1 MGKGV
6 AMSNNAEDNIGLAY
20 SVVQRTGIPNGVSIR
35 DTEEF
40 SDACLGLINAER
52 GYDPTKAKF
61 STFAYTVCY
70 REVIKGKQKRYR
82 KRQLGF
88 GCVDE
93 DKTEEIIDQNSFDQ
107 YILEF
112 QEKERLLFKLLDS
125 VDLKDRD
132 LDIIKSYYCLGIQG
146 VELARKY
153 GLSKQRVSQI
163 IVETLTKIRKNN
175 EILIRKYEF
184 LL

>member
-1 MGKGV
+1 M
-6 AMSNNAEDNIGLAY
+6 GLAY
-20 SVVQRTGIPNGVSIR
+20 SVVQRTGVPNGVSIQ

-52 GYDPTKAKF
+52 KYDPTKAKF

-70 REVIKGKQKRYR
+70 REVIRGKQKRYR

-93 DKTEEIIDQNSFDQ
+93 DMTEELIDENLIDQ

-112 QEKERLLFKLLDS
+112 QEKESLLFKLLDS
-125 VDLKDRD
+125 TGLTDRN
-132 LDIIKSYYCLGIQG
+132 LDIIKSYYCLGIKG
-146 VELARKY
+146 VELAEKY

-163 IVETLTKIRKNN
+163 IVETITKIRKNN

>member
-1 MGKGV
+1 MGNAV
-6 AMSNNAEDNIGLAY
+6 MSNNAVDNIGLAY
-20 SVVQRTGIPNGVSIR
+20 SVVQRTGVANGVSIQ

-52 GYDPTKAKF
+52 KYDPTKAKF
-61 STFAYTVCY
+61 STFAYIVCY

-93 DKTEEIIDQNSFDQ
+93 DRTEELIDENSFDQ
-107 YILEF
+107 YILEL
-112 QEKERLLFKLLDS
+112 QEKESLLFKLLDS
-125 VDLKDRD
+125 SDLTDRD
-132 LDIIKSYYCLGIQG
+132 LDIIKSYYCLGING
-146 VELARKY
+146 VELAEKY

-163 IVETLTKIRKNN
+163 LIKTLTKIRSNN
-175 EILIRKYEF
+175 KVLIRKYEF

>member
-1 MGKGV
+1 MI
-6 AMSNNAEDNIGLAY
+6 SNNAVDNMGLAY
-20 SVVQRTGIPNGVSIR
+20 SIVQRTGVPNGVRIQ

-82 KRQLGF
+82 KRQIGF

-93 DKTEEIIDQNSFDQ
+93 DRTEEVIDENLIDQ

-112 QEKERLLFKLLDS
+112 HEKESLLFKLLDS
-125 VDLKDRD
+125 SDLADRD

-146 VELARKY
+146 VELAKKY

-163 IVETLTKIRKNN
+163 LMETLTKIRDNN
-175 EILIRKYEF
+175 KILIREYEF

>member
-1 MGKGV
+1 MI
-6 AMSNNAEDNIGLAY
+6 SNNAADNMGLAY
-20 SVVQRTGIPNGVSIR
+20 AVVQRTRTPNGVSIQ

-70 REVIKGKQKRYR
+70 REVIRGRQKRYR

-93 DKTEEIIDQNSFDQ
+93 DMTEELIDENLIDQ

-112 QEKERLLFKLLDS
+112 HEKESLLFKLLDS
-125 VDLKDRD
+125 ADLTDRD

-146 VELARKY
+146 VALAKKY

-163 IVETLTKIRKNN
+163 LIETLTKIRKDNK
-175 EILIRKYEF
+175 ILIRKYEF

>member
-1 MGKGV
+1 MI
-6 AMSNNAEDNIGLAY
+6 SNNAADNMGLAY
-20 SVVQRTGIPNGVSIR
+20 SIVQRTGIPNGVSIR

-70 REVIKGKQKRYR
+70 REVIKGKQRRYR
-82 KRQLGF
+82 KRQLRF

-93 DKTEEIIDQNSFDQ
+93 DRTEELIDENLIDQ
-107 YILEF
+107 YILESH
-112 QEKERLLFKLLDS
+112 EKKSLLFKLLDS
-125 VDLKDRD
+125 SDLKDRD

-146 VELARKY
+146 VELAEKY

-163 IVETLTKIRKNN
+163 LIETLTKIRKNN
-175 EILIRKYEF
+175 KILIRKYEF

>member
-1 MGKGV
+1 V
-6 AMSNNAEDNIGLAY
+6 ISNNAADNMGLAY
-20 SVVQRTGIPNGVSIR
+20 SIVQRTGIPNGVSIR

-70 REVIKGKQKRYR
+70 REVIKGKQRRYR

-93 DKTEEIIDQNSFDQ
+93 DRTEELIDENLIDQ
-107 YILEF
+107 YILESH
-112 QEKERLLFKLLDS
+112 EKKSLLFKLLDS
-125 VDLKDRD
+125 SDLKDRD

-146 VELARKY
+146 VELAEKY

-163 IVETLTKIRKNN
+163 LIETLTKIRKNN
-175 EILIRKYEF
+175 KILIRKYEF

>member
-1 MGKGV
+1 MI
-6 AMSNNAEDNIGLAY
+6 SNNAADNMGLAY
-20 SVVQRTGIPNGVSIR
+20 SIVQRTGIPNGVSIR

-70 REVIKGKQKRYR
+70 REVIKGKQRRYR

-93 DKTEEIIDQNSFDQ
+93 DRTEELIDENLIDQ
-107 YILEF
+107 YILESH
-112 QEKERLLFKLLDS
+112 EKKSLLFKLLDS
-125 VDLKDRD
+125 SDLKDRD

-146 VELARKY
+146 VELAEKY

-163 IVETLTKIRKNN
+163 LIETLTKIRKNN
-175 EILIRKYEF
+175 KILIRKYEF

>member
-1 MGKGV
+1 
-6 AMSNNAEDNIGLAY
+6 MSNNAEDNIGLAY
-20 SVVQRTGIPNGVSIR
+20 SIAQRTGIPNGVSIQ

-70 REVIKGKQKRYR
+70 REVIRGKKKRYR
-82 KRQLGF
+82 
-88 GCVDE
+88 
-93 DKTEEIIDQNSFDQ
+93 IDQ
-107 YILEF
+107 YVLEF
-112 QEKERLLFKLLDS
+112 HEKESLLFKLLDS
-125 VDLKDRD
+125 SDLTDRD

-146 VELARKY
+146 VELAKKY

-163 IVETLTKIRKNN
+163 LIETLTKIRNNN